1 MNATQSKDRRY
12 LELAQSLQ
20 RLSRA
25 MGQTADLCE
34 HLKVN
39 LDAMKSLAANHA
51 AQFMTV
57 AADLNP
63 EPDEVEQKEEL

>member
-1 MNATQSKDRRY
+1 MSVSATHSKDRRY
-12 LELAQSLQ
+12 LELAQCLT

-51 AQFMTV
+51 AQYAPFASRLT
-57 AADLNP
+57 ALHP
-63 EPDEVEQKEEL
+63 HP